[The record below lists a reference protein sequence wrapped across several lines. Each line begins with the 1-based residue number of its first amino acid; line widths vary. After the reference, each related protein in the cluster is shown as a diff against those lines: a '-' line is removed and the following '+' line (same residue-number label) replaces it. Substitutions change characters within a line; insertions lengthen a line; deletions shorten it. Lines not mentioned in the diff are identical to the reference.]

1 MIIVSQDKK
10 EVFNVNNIFRLYI
23 DTWSSEEFATE
34 PNCWC
39 IKAEK
44 SQDNLICAFL
54 GEYETEERA
63 KEVLQEI
70 IDTYEKTQ
78 YYKYGFEKDKEYI
91 YEIADN
97 LFKYEMPEK

>member
-44 SQDNLICAFL
+44 SQDNLICTFL

-70 IDTYEKTQ
+70 VTCYTSDGQIENFNGQ
-78 YYKYGFEKDKEYI
+78 VC
-91 YEIADN
+91 
-97 LFKYEMPEK
+97 YEMPEK